1 MTQINNSPNKQVAV
15 DTEACI
21 TKILKDIEAG
31 ESPRNAITIACNYY
45 NRIPSHIMTIM
56 EIKERNLES

>member
-15 DTEACI
+15 DTEA
-21 TKILKDIEAG
+21 
-31 ESPRNAITIACNYY
+31 
-45 NRIPSHIMTIM
+45 HIMTIM